1 LFFFQAEDCIRYF
14 HVTGVQ
20 TCALPIF
27 RLMAS
32 GPRCGLYEIQL
43 PEMQPGSSI
52 MPGKVN
58 PVMAEV
64 LNQTCFLVMGLDLTV
79 TLAAEAGQ
87 LELNVME
94 PVMGHALFTSIDSL
108 ANVIR
113 LFTERCITGIKAN
126 RERCEEMV
134 SNSVGLDPGD

>member
-79 TLAAEAGQ
+79 TLAAERS
-87 LELNVME
+87 E
-94 PVMGHALFTSIDSL
+94 
-108 ANVIR
+108 
-113 LFTERCITGIKAN
+113 ERRVGEFSSCTCSHLSEIKH
-126 RERCEEMV
+126 ER
-134 SNSVGLDPGD
+134 D